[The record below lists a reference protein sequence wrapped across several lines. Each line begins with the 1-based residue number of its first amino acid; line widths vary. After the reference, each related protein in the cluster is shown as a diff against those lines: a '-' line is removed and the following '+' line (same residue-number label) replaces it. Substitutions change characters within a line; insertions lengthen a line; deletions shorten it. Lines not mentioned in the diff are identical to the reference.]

1 MTDENIHKWH
11 AFHSQSHLEMP
22 GVLHKLVLHSSIKWL
37 KQPPELKS
45 TDHSQFL
52 PALLIDV
59 ILVSNE
65 DIK

>member
-1 MTDENIHKWH
+1 MTSENIHKWH
-11 AFHSQSHLEMP
+11 AFHLQSYSEMP
-22 GVLHKLVLHSSIKWL
+22 GELHKLVLHSSIKWL
-37 KQPPELKS
+37 KQPLELKS

-52 PALLIDV
+52 PARLIDV